1 MVRRKRRLTRL
12 METAGDPVGAFAV
25 GRLGQV
31 LLGPTRRPW
40 GGAPQALAPR
50 LVTAGGDRG
59 DPELVEGPSEVA
71 RGEQPGEFV
80 VSRGADGPKAQWRR
94 W

>member
-1 MVRRKRRLTRL
+1 
-12 METAGDPVGAFAV
+12 METAGDLVGALAV
-25 GRLGQV
+25 GRPGQV
-31 LLGPTRRPW
+31 LLGHETAL